1 MDDLTVA
8 KDQLFDHAAS
18 DDFETVIQHL
28 QQSARLVEL
37 YDPFNTQLS
46 RAMQDDAEGVKRGL
60 VDALTDIHPPSAPS
74 IDSSKYRSARQFLC
88 HFGRIFTVNY
98 DVLLYWT
105 VRQDKLIPP
114 PVVVKDGFGRPGG
127 GSLVW
132 SHPSRTDEQE
142 IFYLHGAMH
151 FYVGDDGRLH
161 KLEVS
166 DGRIVDQLR
175 TNLRAGR
182 YPLVVTEG
190 SAGNKESRIARSAY
204 LTYCHTR
211 LSRSRGALFIHGMAM
226 SDNDQHILNAIAD
239 GPGAIDALYVGLHG
253 DPSTACD
260 IIRAKAKG
268 ACSHSRQENRPDR
281 SIGVLSVRNRFS
293 MGLIP

>member
-1 MDDLTVA
+1 MARTISFESALADATRRGYPLSILLGNGFSRAFSDDFGYARLRDVARMDDLTVA
-8 KDQLFDHAAS
+8 KDRLFDHAAS

-105 VRQDKLIPP
+105 VLQDKLIPP

-175 TNLRAGR
+175 TNLRAG
-182 YPLVVTEG
+182 
-190 SAGNKESRIARSAY
+190 
-204 LTYCHTR
+204 
-211 LSRSRGALFIHGMAM
+211 
-226 SDNDQHILNAIAD
+226 
-239 GPGAIDALYVGLHG
+239 
-253 DPSTACD
+253 ST
-260 IIRAKAKG
+260 
-268 ACSHSRQENRPDR
+268 HS
-281 SIGVLSVRNRFS
+281 
-293 MGLIP
+293 